1 MGPSKTKPK
10 VGVFSF
16 TSCEGCQLQILN
28 LEKEFLDMLKCVDIV
43 NFREA
48 MSEKG
53 QDYEV
58 AFVEGSITREEEVT
72 QVKKI
77 RSQAKVLIAIG
88 ACAHLGGVNSLKMLH
103 PKETWVKSVYGR
115 DDLFKDTIDTRRVSD
130 VVEVD
135 HTIPGCPIDKGEFLR
150 VLSSL
155 LLGAKPVLPDHPVC
169 VECRSKGNPCII
181 EEGGW
186 CLGPVT
192 RAGCDAICPTY
203 GESCAGCRGVLPE
216 GSVEELTE
224 ILMEN
229 GYTRDEVA
237 GKFQLYNLLQDIKP

>member
-1 MGPSKTKPK
+1 MAPTGFSSNGNWAQAGVASSPQALKTNTDKRGLPPFIAK
-10 VGVFSF
+10 QCGKCVNRYRCKFQWATKDSY
-16 TSCEGCQLQILN
+16 
-28 LEKEFLDMLKCVDIV
+28 KEFLKHVDIV

-58 AFVEGSITREEEVT
+58 AFVEGSITREEEVIE
-72 QVKKI
+72 VKKI

-115 DDLFKDTIDTRRVSD
+115 DDVFKDTIDTKRISD

-169 VECRSKGNPCII
+169 VECKKN
-181 EEGGW
+181 
-186 CLGPVT
+186 
-192 RAGCDAICPTY
+192 
-203 GESCAGCRGVLPE
+203 
-216 GSVEELTE
+216 
-224 ILMEN
+224 EN
-229 GYTRDEVA
+229 
-237 GKFQLYNLLQDIKP
+237 I